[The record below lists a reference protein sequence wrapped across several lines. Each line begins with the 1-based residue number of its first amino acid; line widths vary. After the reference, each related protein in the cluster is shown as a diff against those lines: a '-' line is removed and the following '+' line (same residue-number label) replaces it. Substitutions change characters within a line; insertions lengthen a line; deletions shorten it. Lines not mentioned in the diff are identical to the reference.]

1 MIKSALKRVKHYL
14 TNTSWILTEKILSM
28 AAGFFLAVLLA
39 RYLGPEQ
46 YGIFSYG
53 LAMVT
58 LFAVVGHVGMDG
70 LVVRELISSQ
80 RPTSETLGTTFGMK
94 ALGYIIAFL
103 GVVVFFIGTEEL
115 GSLEFWVLNTLAL
128 TIIFRP
134 FAIIDFWFQ
143 SQLQA
148 KYSAY
153 VRLSALFFSILLKI
167 IFILSGA
174 SLLYF
179 AVANVLQ
186 ALLAAV
192 FFILIYHFKSNVR
205 IKNWFFSG
213 ERARSLLK
221 EGSLVFLGS
230 IFAVIYLKID
240 QVMLR
245 WLAGAEEVG
254 VYAVAAS
261 LSEAWYFIPIAIV
274 SSFFPRLI
282 NLRKTNEELF
292 RKRLQQLFDILFM
305 LAIGVALLV
314 TVVAG
319 PLINLLF
326 GSEYNEASSILV
338 IHIWAALFIFMRAAL
353 SKWILIEKVYVF
365 SLVSQGTGAVLN
377 VALNFLLIP
386 LWGGVGAAYAT
397 LFSYMAASYLAL
409 VIYPRSRPIFW
420 MMTRAIISPARYLP
434 KLVRLPK

>member
-1 MIKSALKRVKHYL
+1 MITSALKRVRHYL
-14 TNTSWILTEKILSM
+14 TNTSWILTEKVISM
-28 AAGFFLAVLLA
+28 AAGFFLAILLA

-53 LAMVT
+53 LAIVT
-58 LFAVVGHVGMDG
+58 LFAVVGHAGMNG
-70 LVVRELISSQ
+70 LVVRELVSSQ
-80 RPTSETLGTTFGMK
+80 RPTTETLGTTFGMK
-94 ALGYIIAFL
+94 TLGYIIAFI
-103 GVVVFFIGTEEL
+103 GVIAFFIGTEEI
-115 GSLEFWVLNTLAL
+115 GSLEFWVLSTLAL

-153 VRLSALFFSILLKI
+153 VRLSALLFATLLKI
-167 IFILSGA
+167 LLIFSGA
-174 SLLYF
+174 SLLCF
-179 AVANVLQ
+179 AAANVVQ
-186 ALLAAV
+186 AFLTAV
-192 FFILIYHFKSNVR
+192 FFILVYYFKSNVS
-205 IKNWFFSG
+205 IKSWFFSG
-213 ERARSLLK
+213 ERAKTLLK
-221 EGSLVFLGS
+221 ESSLVFLGS

-261 LSEAWYFIPIAIV
+261 LSEAWYFIPMAIV

-292 RKRLQQLFDILFM
+292 KKRLQQLFDMLFM
-305 LAIGVALLV
+305 IAIGVALLV
-314 TVVAG
+314 TVLAD
-319 PLINLLF
+319 PMINLLF

-377 VALNFLLIP
+377 VALNILLIP
-386 LWGGVGAAYAT
+386 LWGGVGAALAT

-434 KLVRLPK
+434 NLVRLSK